1 MYRESVVVAE
11 RLSRDKSSRPSNR
24 AEEPISGCKARL
36 PLKRRCSRRLFYQ
49 KWPPFAQ
56 NERKRRWRPF
66 RRARSRSSR
75 TGEEFSPPPSCD
87 THLLTTLTLIPI
99 GCDPAVPARS
109 DWPVQWNRQQVG
121 PLTLLPP
128 FSLWTGPFPGGA
140 IPKGFQETFRPACQ
154 DLPLVQTGNAR
165 LPIWIKWL
173 NFMCFCW
180 NNLNVHILIYC
191 RVRRRARN
199 LYS

>member
-1 MYRESVVVAE
+1 MTKAAAA
-11 RLSRDKSSRPSNR
+11 SRPSNH

-56 NERKRRWRPF
+56 NQRKRRWRPF
-66 RRARSRSSR
+66 RRARSRSSK
-75 TGEEFSPPPSCD
+75 TGDEFSPPPSCD

-109 DWPVQWNRQQVG
+109 DWLVQWNRQQVG

-128 FSLWTGPFPGGA
+128 FSL
-140 IPKGFQETFRPACQ
+140 FQVERFQKDFRKRSGRHARISHWYKLETFVSPS
-154 DLPLVQTGNAR
+154 G
-165 LPIWIKWL
+165 
-173 NFMCFCW
+173 
-180 NNLNVHILIYC
+180 
-191 RVRRRARN
+191 
-199 LYS
+199 